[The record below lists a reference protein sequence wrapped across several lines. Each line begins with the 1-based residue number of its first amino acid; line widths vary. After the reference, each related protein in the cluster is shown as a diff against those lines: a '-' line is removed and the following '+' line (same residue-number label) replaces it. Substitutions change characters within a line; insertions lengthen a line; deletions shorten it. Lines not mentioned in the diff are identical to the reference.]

1 LKLDK
6 KVLRNRQ
13 LTIPQPLANIEKQKM
28 EIAILPKWLI
38 KYLSKDYFR
47 QNDFNILIS
56 NTLIVLF
63 FLIFKNVLIDFLGY
77 IPHFCL
83 IDKIIGV
90 ECPVCGTIRA
100 FCEMSNGNLNNAY
113 LLNSTSI
120 VVALFFI
127 SQIPLRLISLIN
139 ENKSKSINFISK
151 FLGRSIL
158 TIILL
163 NWLIN
168 LFFNN

>member
-1 LKLDK
+1 
-6 KVLRNRQ
+6 
-13 LTIPQPLANIEKQKM
+13 M
-28 EIAILPKWLI
+28 EIAIIPNWLM

-56 NTLIVLF
+56 NSMIIIF

-90 ECPVCGTIRA
+90 ECPVCGTTRA
-100 FCEMSNGNLNNAY
+100 FCELSNGNIGNAY
-113 LLNSTSI
+113 LLNATSLL
-120 VVALFFI
+120 VALFFI
-127 SQIPLRLISLIN
+127 FQLPLRLISLID
-139 ENKSKSINFISK
+139 ENKRKIINIISK
-151 FLGRSIL
+151 FLSRSIL

-163 NWLIN
+163 NWIIN
-168 LFFNN
+168 LFINN

>member
-1 LKLDK
+1 
-6 KVLRNRQ
+6 
-13 LTIPQPLANIEKQKM
+13 M
-28 EIAILPKWLI
+28 EIAIIPNWII

-56 NTLIVLF
+56 NSLIILF
-63 FLIFKNVLIDFLGY
+63 FLIFKNVLIDFLGH

-100 FCEMSNGNLNNAY
+100 FCELSNGNLDNAY
-113 LLNSTSI
+113 LLNATSI
-120 VVALFFI
+120 LVALFFI
-127 SQIPLRLISLIN
+127 FQIPLRLISLTN
-139 ENKSKSINFISK
+139 ENKRKIINIISK
-151 FLGRSIL
+151 FSSRSIL

-163 NWLIN
+163 NWIIN
-168 LFFNN
+168 LFINN